1 MKWNFLMARK
11 LTYEELEQRV
21 KESEKEV
28 ANSKWAER
36 AVRESE
42 EKFRAITGSAKD
54 AIIMM
59 DNEGHISYWNEAAE
73 RIFGYSAHEAL
84 GRELHTFLA
93 PQEYQDACQRGILTF
108 KTTGHGPVVGKTLE
122 LEGERKD
129 GTRFPLE
136 LSVSAVMIED
146 KWHATGIVRDIIE
159 RKQADEK
166 LQEMRDYL
174 ENLLN
179 YANAPIIVWDPAF
192 RITRFNHAFERLTG
206 RSADEVVGAPLDI
219 LFPEDRREG
228 TMAHIRSTGA
238 GERWEVVEIP
248 ILHADGTVRIV
259 LWNSANIYAED
270 RTTVIATIAQGQD
283 ITERRQAQDAL
294 IKAHDELEQRVEER
308 TAKLAMT
315 TEQLKLELA
324 GRKRV
329 EESLRQSEKRFRS
342 VAQTASDGII
352 TIDSRGNIVFWNDA
366 AEKIF
371 GYSSDQAM
379 GQLITLIIPERFGED
394 QRNDWE
400 LPGSMGPSGI
410 VGKTVEEVGRRKDDS
425 EFPVELSIARWETE
439 EGVFFTGIVRDVTD
453 RKRAEEEIRHLSRQ
467 LIRVI
472 EQERKRLTRDL
483 HDELGQTLTGLHF
496 SAEALY
502 KSLPEELKDQK
513 TRCDELIEVIE
524 QLGDNIRNISS
535 ELRPDM
541 LDHLGL
547 IPTLEWY
554 IEDFTK
560 RISGL
565 QIDFQTIGVRK
576 RPDAEIEIVLY
587 RIVQEALN
595 NIAKHVSILLTY
607 SHPKLISTIK
617 DDGIGFERMEGML
630 PSGPNKGG
638 IGLLGMRERVGSLG
652 GTINIHSNRGKGT
665 VIRVELPVSLIQA
678 EV

>member
-283 ITERRQAQDAL
+283 ITERRQA
-294 IKAHDELEQRVEER
+294 
-308 TAKLAMT
+308 
-315 TEQLKLELA
+315 
-324 GRKRV
+324 
-329 EESLRQSEKRFRS
+329 
-342 VAQTASDGII
+342 
-352 TIDSRGNIVFWNDA
+352 
-366 AEKIF
+366 
-371 GYSSDQAM
+371 
-379 GQLITLIIPERFGED
+379 
-394 QRNDWE
+394 
-400 LPGSMGPSGI
+400 PGCA
-410 VGKTVEEVGRRKDDS
+410 D
-425 EFPVELSIARWETE
+425 
-439 EGVFFTGIVRDVTD
+439 
-453 RKRAEEEIRHLSRQ
+453 
-467 LIRVI
+467 
-472 EQERKRLTRDL
+472 
-483 HDELGQTLTGLHF
+483 
-496 SAEALY
+496 
-502 KSLPEELKDQK
+502 KSP
-513 TRCDELIEVIE
+513 R
-524 QLGDNIRNISS
+524 
-535 ELRPDM
+535 
-541 LDHLGL
+541 
-547 IPTLEWY
+547 
-554 IEDFTK
+554 
-560 RISGL
+560 
-565 QIDFQTIGVRK
+565 
-576 RPDAEIEIVLY
+576 
-587 RIVQEALN
+587 
-595 NIAKHVSILLTY
+595 
-607 SHPKLISTIK
+607 
-617 DDGIGFERMEGML
+617 
-630 PSGPNKGG
+630 
-638 IGLLGMRERVGSLG
+638 
-652 GTINIHSNRGKGT
+652 
-665 VIRVELPVSLIQA
+665 
-678 EV
+678 